1 MRCALAMLL
10 VASAFI
16 TGPCYFG
23 CVSHP
28 VPVRRTPVS
37 AAGAQTHAASETP
50 RCNPMSLI
58 GPQKFNGRVLTCG
71 PNSKH
76 RSVYAID
83 YMTAFSGAFQS
94 LLPT

>member
-1 MRCALAMLL
+1 
-10 VASAFI
+10 
-16 TGPCYFG
+16 
-23 CVSHP
+23 
-28 VPVRRTPVS
+28 
-37 AAGAQTHAASETP
+37 
-50 RCNPMSLI
+50 MSLI